1 MDQATTQTE
10 YFEAHADADGNLTDE
25 QMAVLL
31 TLPEGDTGTEPDSV
45 DATPSPTTVNE
56 SDKGQAA
63 GSGQPQ
69 VVLAK
74 DGIHTIPYETL
85 ENERRARQDAQAQIA
100 QLQAALAEA
109 QQRADAGQAPTAQ
122 DKAAQAAAQDLQ
134 DGKSVDLSVFGDFDE
149 EGIATGIDKIVEA
162 KIAEK
167 LAQMDQKLKPIEEN
181 RQKQLAQE
189 HFNRILTAH
198 PDANQVADS
207 PELATWIEKQPTFV
221 RNAYLGVLQQGTAD
235 QVVELLDTYKAQ
247 SAQFAKRGQGNLAQ
261 VAQQRIAQAHAIVPS
276 SLSDIPGSVDGSR
289 ETGAEALMNM
299 SEAARLDHF
308 MKVGDPA
315 AIEAMMRRLL

>member
-1 MDQATTQTE
+1 MDQATQTQTE

-31 TLPEGDTGTEPDSV
+31 TLPEGDTGAEPENA
-45 DATPSPTTVNE
+45 DATPSTATANQSE
-56 SDKGQAA
+56 AAA
-63 GSGQPQ
+63 GNGQPQ

-85 ENERRARQDAQAQIA
+85 ESERRARQEAQAQIA

-122 DKAAQAAAQDLQ
+122 DKAAQAAAQALQ
-134 DGKSVDLSVFGDFDE
+134 DGESVDLSVFGDFDE
-149 EGIATGIDKIVEA
+149 EGIATGIAKIVDA
-162 KIAEK
+162 KVAEK
-167 LAQMDQKLKPIEEN
+167 LAQMDQKLKPIEED

-207 PELATWIEKQPTFV
+207 PELASWIEKQPTFV

-247 SAQFAKRGQGNLAQ
+247 SSQFAKRGQGNLAQ
-261 VAQQRIAQAHAIVPS
+261 IAQQRIAQAHAIVPS